1 MNDPGADPA
10 AGDPVIVR
18 VATPKDAPAIIALQ
32 RTIAEETSFMLLE
45 PHEVP
50 AKPKGLAA
58 HLNDI
63 ETRAN
68 TAWFVAESGPESS
81 RAVVG
86 YLGADGGRLERN
98 RASARIFL
106 GVIRDYWGRGV
117 GRALFEAVE
126 DWARAQGIRRLD
138 LTVQVHNERGRALY
152 EKLGYAVEGTMRES
166 LVVDGQPVDELLMSK
181 LL

>member
-1 MNDPGADPA
+1 MADPVA
-10 AGDPVIVR
+10 EPVRIR
-18 VATPKDAPAIIALQ
+18 LATPRDAPAIIALQ

-50 AKPKGLAA
+50 ARPKGLAA
-58 HLNDI
+58 HLKDI

-68 TAWFVAESGPESS
+68 TAWFIAEAGG
-81 RAVVG
+81 AVVG

-106 GVIRDYWGRGV
+106 GVVRDYWGRGV
-117 GRALFEAVE
+117 GLALFEAVE
-126 DWARAQGIRRLD
+126 AWARAQGIRRLD

-152 EKLGYAVEGTMRES
+152 EKLGYEVEGRMRES
-166 LVVDGQPVDELLMSK
+166 LVVDGEPVDEFLMSK